1 MEYRVKK
8 FEDGKYR
15 WLYDLDLRKNLS
27 ILYTTIKVVL
37 ISFLIPLVLLMI
49 IFAIEGNLINAL
61 KDLLPI
67 YFLIGIVLVFI
78 TLISY
83 YIVVRYYKGR
93 FSFMFEMDENGITFK
108 RFGSDAEKT
117 ETIGK
122 IVSIIGATTNNAGLV
137 GGGLNLAASQT
148 STSNFSKVRSI
159 KAILERDLIKV
170 NSLFLFNQI
179 YVNKDDYQFVLNY
192 IQSHI
197 KR

>member
-37 ISFLIPLVLLMI
+37 ISFLVPLILLMI
-49 IFAIEGNLINAL
+49 LFAIEGNLINAL

-67 YFLIGIVLVFI
+67 YFLICIVLVFI

-93 FSFMFEMDENGITFK
+93 FSFMFEMDENGVTFK

-117 ETIGK
+117 ENIGK

-159 KAILERDLIKV
+159 KAIPERDLIKV
-170 NSLFLFNQI
+170 NSLFLFNQV
-179 YVNKDDYQFVLNY
+179 YVNKDDYQFVLDY

>member
-1 MEYRVKK
+1 MEYRIKK

-37 ISFLIPLVLLMI
+37 ISFLVPLVLLMI
-49 IFAIEGNLINAL
+49 LFAIEGNLINAL

-93 FSFMFEMDENGITFK
+93 FSFMFEMDENGVTFK
-108 RFGSDAEKT
+108 RFGSDLEKT

-122 IVSIIGATTNNAGLV
+122 ITSIIGVATNNAGLV
-137 GGGLNLAASQT
+137 GGGLGLAASQT
-148 STSNFSKVRSI
+148 STSYFSKVRSI
-159 KAILERDLIKV
+159 KAIPERDLIKV
-170 NSLFLFNQI
+170 NSLFLFNQV
-179 YVNKDDYQFVLNY
+179 YVNKDDYQFVLDY
-192 IQSHI
+192 IQNHI

>member
-27 ILYTTIKVVL
+27 VLYTTIKVVL
-37 ISFLIPLVLLMI
+37 ISFLVPLVLLMI
-49 IFAIEGNLINAL
+49 LFAIEGNLINAL

-93 FSFMFEMDENGITFK
+93 FSFMFEMDENGVTFK

-122 IVSIIGATTNNAGLV
+122 ITSIIGVATNNAGLV
-137 GGGLNLAASQT
+137 GGGLGLAASQT

-159 KAILERDLIKV
+159 KAIPERDLIKI
-170 NSLFLFNQI
+170 NSLFLFNQV
-179 YVNKDDYQFVLNY
+179 YVNKDDYQFVLDY
-192 IQSHI
+192 IQNHI

>member
-93 FSFMFEMDENGITFK
+93 FSFMFEMDENGVTFK
-108 RFGSDAEKT
+108 RFGSDLEKT

-122 IVSIIGATTNNAGLV
+122 ITSIIGAATNNAGLM
-137 GGGLNLAASQT
+137 GGGLGLATSQS
-148 STSNFSKVRSI
+148 STSCFSKVKSI
-159 KAILERDLIKV
+159 KAIPERDLIKV
-170 NSLFLFNQI
+170 NSLFLFNQV
-179 YVNKDDYQFVLNY
+179 YVNKEDYQFVLDF
-192 IQSHI
+192 IQDHV
-197 KR
+197 KK

>member
-37 ISFLIPLVLLMI
+37 ISFLVPLILLMI

-93 FSFMFEMDENGITFK
+93 FSFMFEMDENGVTFK

-122 IVSIIGATTNNAGLV
+122 ITSIIGVATNNAGLV
-137 GGGLNLAASQT
+137 GGGLGLAASQT
-148 STSNFSKVRSI
+148 STSYFSKVGSI
-159 KAILERDLIKV
+159 KAIPERDLIKV
-170 NSLFLFNQI
+170 NSLFLFNQV
-179 YVNKDDYQFVLNY
+179 YVNKDDYQFVLDY